1 MPKILTLEN
10 HLTAQELYQKY
21 RRSQHPQEK
30 LRWHALAL
38 IAKGAIAN
46 QTAQKL
52 GRSSGWISETVR
64 RYNEGGGSAIKNKS
78 KNQHSRTLNGEQER
92 ELEKLIE
99 SGKTRDRGLWTST
112 QVKNWVEEQTG
123 RPIHKTTAW
132 RMLVKMEFS
141 PQTVRPAHQEKA
153 SDEEQAEFKKN

>member
-1 MPKILTLEN
+1 MPKILVLEN

-21 RRSQHPQEK
+21 RRSRHPQEK
-30 LRWHALAL
+30 LRWQALAL

-64 RYNEGGGSAIKNKS
+64 RYNEGGAGALNNKS
-78 KNQHSRTLNGEQER
+78 KNQHSRTLNNEQEQ
-92 ELEKLIE
+92 ELEQLIE
-99 SGKTRDRGLWTST
+99 SGRTRNNGLWTST

-123 RPIHKTTAW
+123 HRIHKTTAW

-141 PQTVRPAHQEKA
+141 PQTVRPTHQEKA
-153 SDEEQAEFKKN
+153 SDEEQADFKKN

>member
-1 MPKILTLEN
+1 MPKKITLEN
-10 HLTAQELYQKY
+10 HLTAEQLYQKY

-30 LRWHALAL
+30 LRWQALAL
-38 IAKGAIAN
+38 IAKGGVAN
-46 QTAQKL
+46 QVVKKL

-64 RYNEGGGSAIKNKS
+64 RYNEGGAAAVKNKS
-78 KNQHSRTLNGEQER
+78 KNQQSRTLSGEQEQ

-99 SGKTRDRGLWTST
+99 SGKTRNNGLWTSR

-123 RPIHKTTAW
+123 SRIHKTTAW
-132 RMLVKMEFS
+132 RMMIKLEFS

-153 SDEEQAEFKKN
+153 SDEEQADFKKN